1 MNERPLYTIGS
12 FAIIF
17 NEAGQVLLSHR
28 RDIDAWN
35 LPGGGLEQE
44 ELPTEGVVREVREET
59 GLEVEVDRLV
69 GIYGKIGRNELVF
82 AYLCHVTGGSIKVT
96 EESDECRYFAPERI
110 PPNTLKKHVF
120 RIYDAINNHSQPVI
134 RKERA
139 NIRS

>member
-1 MNERPLYTIGS
+1 MNERALFTIGS

-17 NEAGQVLLSHR
+17 NETGQVLLSHR

-44 ELPTEGVVREVREET
+44 ELPTEGVIREVREET

-82 AYLCHVTGGSIKVT
+82 AYTCRVTGGALTVT
-96 EESDECRYFAPERI
+96 EESDKCEYYNPESM
-110 PPNTLKKHVF
+110 PSNTLKKHALRVF
-120 RIYDAINNHSQPVI
+120 DAINNQSQPVI
-134 RKERA
+134 RKERVT
-139 NIRS
+139 IRR